1 MTKMTDQANNQA
13 DDKADDKATV
23 ETSAEAGDAKNVDEK
38 SVDARLRVLGRLVDM
53 PVARDRRRR
62 YWMVWLLWGMLA
74 TALTFEGVK
83 DGTWLAVAGILGGP
97 FWLLFLVWP
106 FLWLRDRLRAR
117 SLWAEDMTALLHDA
131 GDDPDSTSTLI
142 VVWGKTGAV
151 VPESEWCGAFPS
163 VRPELERIEAGTFPG
178 VRTAGFL
185 AKDLVAWAAGQN
197 IEGTSGDLRA
207 ALLWCDTLDRAT
219 R

>member
-1 MTKMTDQANNQA
+1 MTKMTDQADNQ
-13 DDKADDKATV
+13 ADDKATV
-23 ETSAEAGDAKNVDEK
+23 EPSAEAGDAKNVDEK
-38 SVDARLRVLGRLVDM
+38 SVDARLRVIGRLVDM

-62 YWMVWLLWGMLA
+62 YWMVWLLWGMLG

-117 SLWAEDMTALLHDA
+117 SLWAEAMTALLHDA

-142 VVWGKTGAV
+142 VV
-151 VPESEWCGAFPS
+151 
-163 VRPELERIEAGTFPG
+163 
-178 VRTAGFL
+178 
-185 AKDLVAWAAGQN
+185 
-197 IEGTSGDLRA
+197 
-207 ALLWCDTLDRAT
+207 
-219 R
+219 

>member
-1 MTKMTDQANNQA
+1 MTKMTDQADNQ
-13 DDKADDKATV
+13 ADDKATV
-23 ETSAEAGDAKNVDEK
+23 EPSAETDDAKNVDEK
-38 SVDARLRVLGRLVDM
+38 SVDARLRVIGRLVDM

-62 YWMVWLLWGMLA
+62 YWMVWLLWGMLG

-131 GDDPDSTSTLI
+131 GDDPDGTSTLI
-142 VVWGKTGAV
+142 VVWGKTGAF

-163 VRPELERIEAGTFPG
+163 VRLDVDKVERIEAGTFPG

-185 AKDLVAWAAGQN
+185 AKDLVAWAAEKN
-197 IEGTSGDLRA
+197 IEGTKGDLRA

>member
-1 MTKMTDQANNQA
+1 MTMKTDNAALETPDAIAA
-13 DDKADDKATV
+13 D
-23 ETSAEAGDAKNVDEK
+23 
-38 SVDARLRVLGRLVDM
+38 SVDARLRALGRLVEL

-62 YWMVWLLWGMLA
+62 YWMVWLLWGMLG
-74 TALTFEGVK
+74 TALTFEGVE

-97 FWLLFLVWP
+97 FWLLFLLWP

-117 SLWAEDMTALLHDA
+117 SLWGEDMTVLLRDA
-131 GDDPDSTSTLI
+131 ADDPENASTLI
-142 VVWGKTGAV
+142 VVWGKTEAL

-163 VRPELERIEAGTFPG
+163 VHPEVERLEAGMLPG
-178 VRTAGFL
+178 VRTAGFR

-197 IEGTSGDLRA
+197 AETASGDVRA